1 MNYTGSMLLLLSIFL
16 VVIVD
21 SRLPEDSI
29 LITFLCQREDRCP
42 ARNWRSINTGK
53 TYVLDLNWGDSL
65 HCLPGQDVA
74 TRLAARGSCS
84 MPPSPLALAL
94 CFLYFFSVPTTPSTL
109 TRAQT
114 QVRARCSNPHPRGGG
129 RGPNPAPC
137 RQPAHTWSPCPAF
150 TRL

>member
-84 MPPSPLALAL
+84 TPPSPLAPS
-94 CFLYFFSVPTTPSTL
+94 CGPPGPVHPSTRPEL
-109 TRAQT
+109 YLNIAVVIQ
-114 QVRARCSNPHPRGGG
+114 QDVFQLQIPVD
-129 RGPNPAPC
+129 
-137 RQPAHTWSPCPAF
+137 HTI
-150 TRL
+150 LK